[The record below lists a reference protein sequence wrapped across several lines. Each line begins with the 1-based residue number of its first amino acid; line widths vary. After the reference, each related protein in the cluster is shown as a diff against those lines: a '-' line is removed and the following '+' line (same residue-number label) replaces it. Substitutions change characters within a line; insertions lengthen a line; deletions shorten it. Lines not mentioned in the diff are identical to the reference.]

1 MRQVEFRMDRQREPL
16 TPISCSPNLRVS
28 RSYHGR
34 RISQAGMTL
43 LELIIACGILLI
55 LTSAAIPM
63 ARVLVKRQKEQQ
75 LHEALRQVRN
85 AIDRY
90 KDAADQNLIKVEVD
104 TNGYPPDLDTLVKG
118 VQLSGAADKKVRFL
132 RKVPVDPMTN
142 NADWGL
148 RSVQDDLDST
158 SWGGQNVFDIYSK
171 STATALDGTK
181 YSDW

>member
-1 MRQVEFRMDRQREPL
+1 VTVPEQHGALAPPFRIPDRRAPRWRMRNHKPD
-16 TPISCSPNLRVS
+16 
-28 RSYHGR
+28 
-34 RISQAGMTL
+34 AGMTL

-55 LTSAAIPM
+55 LTGAAVPM
-63 ARVLVKRQKEQQ
+63 TRVIVKRQKEQL
-75 LHEALRQVRN
+75 LHQNLREIRN

-118 VQLSGAADKKVRFL
+118 VQLSGSADKKVRFL

-142 NADWGL
+142 NTDWGL

-171 STATALDGTK
+171 STATGLDNTK

>member
-1 MRQVEFRMDRQREPL
+1 M
-16 TPISCSPNLRVS
+16 C
-28 RSYHGR
+28 
-34 RISQAGMTL
+34 RISDQRFPRWRRGCCAADAGMTL

-63 ARVLVKRQKEQQ
+63 TRVVVKRQKEQQ

-90 KDAADQNLIKVEVD
+90 KDAADQNLIKVDVD

-142 NADWGL
+142 NTDWGL

>member
-1 MRQVEFRMDRQREPL
+1 MNRRDAALAPTFRILGWRSRRWHREDRAAD
-16 TPISCSPNLRVS
+16 
-28 RSYHGR
+28 
-34 RISQAGMTL
+34 AGMTL

-55 LTSAAIPM
+55 LTSVAIPM
-63 ARVLVKRQKEQQ
+63 ARVVVKRRKEQQ
-75 LHEALRQVRN
+75 LHEALREVRK

-118 VQLSGAADKKVRFL
+118 VQLSGSAGKKVRFL

-142 NADWGL
+142 GTDWGM

-171 STATALDGTK
+171 STAVALDGTK

>member
-1 MRQVEFRMDRQREPL
+1 VARTFCIPGGRSRRRHQRDR
-16 TPISCSPNLRVS
+16 TAD
-28 RSYHGR
+28 
-34 RISQAGMTL
+34 AGMTL

-63 ARVLVKRQKEQQ
+63 ARVVVKRQKEQL

-118 VQLSGAADKKVRFL
+118 VQLSGSADKKVRFL
-132 RKVPVDPMTN
+132 RKVPLDPMTN
-142 NADWGL
+142 NTDWGL

>member
-1 MRQVEFRMDRQREPL
+1 MKRRHGSVARTIRL
-16 TPISCSPNLRVS
+16 TAPS
-28 RSYHGR
+28 RPCPSR
-34 RISQAGMTL
+34 RPSAASGMTL
-43 LELIIACGILLI
+43 LELVIACGILLI

-63 ARVLVKRQKEQQ
+63 ARVLVKRHKEQQ
-75 LHEALRQVRN
+75 LHEALREVRN

-90 KDAADQNLIKVEVD
+90 KDDADQNLIKVEVD

-142 NADWGL
+142 TTDWGL